1 MVLEQLVIHT
11 QKVYLDTYITPFIK
25 IKSKLII
32 DLNVKC
38 KTMKLLEDDMEK
50 TQMMLSMVRPF

>member
-1 MVLEQLVIHT
+1 MVLEQLAIHT
-11 QKVYLDTYITPFIK
+11 QKVYLDTDITPFIK
-25 IKSKLII
+25 INSKLII